1 MFSDKCKARLAGL
14 ALAGAVLSIPG
25 VASAGVVVKSSGP
38 SAGSYP
44 VGRQVADS
52 ATITLRA
59 GDKITVLTDDGT
71 KVMQGPGTFRVGE
84 GATRQRARFSNLT
97 RRNASSRSRTGAV
110 RSAGEGTPQRP
121 NLWLVDVTSEGT
133 TCLYDFERV
142 RLWRPTAEEAQTYTV
157 TNSTSAN
164 SLDVTFAGTEAI
176 RALDP
181 AILTL
186 SSGAAFTISGP
197 TSPEMDGEGAAE
209 DAMAENPAAGQSAP
223 QSVNVTFAL
232 MPQDALTGLQ
242 VAQALAERGCT
253 NQLALLADVA
263 EAEASR

>member
-1 MFSDKCKARLAGL
+1 MFSDKFKARLAGL
-14 ALAGAVLSIPG
+14 ALAGAVLSVPG

-110 RSAGEGTPQRP
+110 RSAGEGKPRRP

-142 RLWRPTAEEAQTYTV
+142 RLWRPTAGDAATYTV
-157 TNSTSAN
+157 TNATSAN

-181 AILTL
+181 AGLTL
-186 SSGAAFTISGP
+186 SSGASFTISGP
-197 TSPEMDGEGAAE
+197 TSPMMEGG
-209 DAMAENPAAGQSAP
+209 DAMAEDPAAGQQAASTI
-223 QSVNVTFAL
+223 NVSFAL
-232 MPQDALTGLQ
+232 MPQDARTGIQ

-253 NQLALLADVA
+253 TQLALLGDVA